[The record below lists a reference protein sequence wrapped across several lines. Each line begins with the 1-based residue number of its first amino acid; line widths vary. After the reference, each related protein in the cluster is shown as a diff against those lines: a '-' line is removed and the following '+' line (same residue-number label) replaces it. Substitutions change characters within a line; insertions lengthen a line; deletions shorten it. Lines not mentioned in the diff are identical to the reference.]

1 MHKIILST
9 LFLLV
14 SFIGSAAVLSGD
26 QHGAFKFTYR
36 VTVDGDR
43 ATAQRLPLSAEHPAK
58 QVAPMPEAGRK
69 GVRMIPSG
77 DQHLAVVDADGKA
90 LCYYHV
96 PTETWAVASEM
107 KPQRT
112 FGWLAWS
119 VVLLYFLVVAG
130 MAVYFIRKEKNT
142 ESYFHGGGKI
152 PWYVAGM
159 SIFATMLSSITFLA
173 APAQYYLCDWCYLL
187 LVVGAP
193 LTVPLVV
200 WFYLPLFRRLH
211 LTSAYEYLERRFNG
225 AVRLF
230 ASAVYVIFIV
240 ARVAVV
246 TLLPALA
253 LHSMTAIS
261 IDLCIVVCGIVTIV
275 YCALGGLEAVVW
287 SDFVQG
293 CVLVLGAFAIL
304 FSLWFGTAE
313 GPVAAATNA
322 FRQGKFDVVDLRWI
336 MTEPVTWVILVL
348 GFFETF
354 GTMTSDQCII
364 QRYGAVADVKAAER
378 SMWFNCVMTVGI
390 TLVFAAIGTGLWA
403 FYRSHPTFLDPALPK
418 ADSILP
424 CYIVNE
430 MHPALAGLVVASIFA
445 ATIST
450 LSANLSGASAALT
463 SDFAMKFRPDLSPKA
478 QIRFGQVFTAATGVL
493 GTAAALGLAHIDT
506 RTLFDTFKEIITM
519 LSSGLAGLFFIGV
532 FLRRV
537 RGKAAALGL
546 VANYVIC
553 FGLRYADL
561 PFTRPHA
568 FLVGAIGF
576 ISCVVVA
583 YLASF
588 VVPDRERDLTGLTRG
603 C

>member
-1 MHKIILST
+1 MRKIVLT
-9 LFLLV
+9 ALTFVLALAA
-14 SFIGSAAVLSGD
+14 SAATLTGD
-26 QHGAFKFTYR
+26 QHGEFKFTYR
-36 VTVDGDR
+36 VTVDGVKGTVR
-43 ATAQRLPLSAEHPAK
+43 RLPLEAGYPAK
-58 QVAPMPEAGRK
+58 PIADMPAVGLK
-69 GVRMIPSG
+69 GVKMVPSG
-77 DQHLAVVDADGKA
+77 DQHLAVVGADGRP

-96 PTETWAVASEM
+96 VTGTWAEASAM
-107 KPQRT
+107 KPSRT
-112 FGWLAWS
+112 FGWLAWG
-119 VVLLYFLVVAG
+119 VVVLYFLAVAG
-130 MAVYFIRKEKNT
+130 MAAYFIRKEKST
-142 ESYFHGGGKI
+142 ESYFRGGGRI

-173 APAQYYLCDWCYLL
+173 LPTQYYLCDWCYLPI
-187 LVVGAP
+187 VIGAP
-193 LTVPLVV
+193 LTVPIVV
-200 WFYLPLFRRLH
+200 AFYLPLFRRLH

-240 ARVAVV
+240 SRVAVV

-253 LHSMTAIS
+253 LHAMTGIS
-261 IDLCIVVCGIVTIV
+261 IDLCIALCGAVTIV

-313 GPVAAATNA
+313 GVADAAANA
-322 FRQGKFDVVDLRWI
+322 FRHGKFDLVDLRMI
-336 MTEPVTWVILVL
+336 LTEPVTWVIVVL

-378 SMWFNCVMTVGI
+378 SMWFNVVLTVGI
-390 TLVFAAIGTGLWA
+390 TFVFAAVGTGLWA
-403 FYRSHPTFLDPALPK
+403 FYRSHPEFLDPSLPK

-424 CYIVNE
+424 SYIVNE

-463 SDFAMKFRPDLSPKA
+463 SDFVMKFRPDISPKA
-478 QIRFGQVFTAATGVL
+478 QIRCGQVFTAVTGVL
-493 GTAAALGLAHIDT
+493 GTVAALALAHIDT

-519 LSSGLAGLFFIGV
+519 LTSGLAGLFFIGV
-532 FLRRV
+532 FLKRV
-537 RGKAAALGL
+537 RGRAAAVGL
-546 VANYVIC
+546 VVNYAVCCTI
-553 FGLRYADL
+553 RYADL
-561 PFTRPHA
+561 PFTRPHV
-568 FLVGAIGF
+568 FLIGAIGF
-576 ISCVVVA
+576 IACVVVA
-583 YLASF
+583 YALSF
-588 VVPDRERDLTGLTRG
+588 VIPDRKRDLSGLTAL
-603 C
+603 